1 MARSY
6 DLTSGS
12 IPQHLLCLAA
22 PLIMG
27 NILQQLYNTVD
38 AFILG
43 RFAGGLEFAAVDVAG
58 SVMNL
63 FLFMITGACTGIS
76 VIFAQLYG
84 AGERERFRREHWLSL
99 SCGLLVTLA
108 CSGLGFLLL
117 SPLLRLIQTPSE
129 LKTFVSVY
137 LTIILAS
144 LPAAF
149 LYNLYGALLRAI
161 GRANAALM
169 ALAAAVTVNVAL
181 DYCFVARFQL
191 GIAGAAWA
199 TAALMVL
206 AAAVTVNVALDYC
219 FVARFQLGIAGAA
232 WATAASQ
239 AISAVLCILY
249 LRRKAPELIFARADC
264 RMDGELLKQ
273 TAHFSFVTAL
283 HQSSLY
289 IGKLLVQGAVNT
301 GGTDMISAY
310 TATTRIEGF
319 ANSFG
324 NSGSAATS
332 VLVAQN
338 RGAGKEER
346 VKESF
351 RSSLFLMLAMGLA
364 MSLIMYVSASTSV
377 GFMLGTRSGAA
388 FENARD
394 YLKLVALFY
403 TLCFTGNTFAG
414 YFNGIGK
421 VSVPFLGATSH
432 IALRVVLSWLLVGKM
447 GLPAVA
453 LAAGLGWVLVNALWT
468 FVKWRMEKK
477 QKAAECDIM

>member
-12 IPQHLLCLAA
+12 IPQHLLRLAA

-43 RFAGGLEFAAVDVAG
+43 RFAGDLEFAAVGVAG

-169 ALAAAVTVNVAL
+169 VRST
-181 DYCFVARFQL
+181 
-191 GIAGAAWA
+191 
-199 TAALMVL
+199 
-206 AAAVTVNVALDYC
+206 
-219 FVARFQLGIAGAA
+219 
-232 WATAASQ
+232 
-239 AISAVLCILY
+239 
-249 LRRKAPELIFARADC
+249 
-264 RMDGELLKQ
+264 
-273 TAHFSFVTAL
+273 TAL
-283 HQSSLY
+283 LRAFSWASRARRERRRRRRPFRRCCASSTC
-289 IGKLLVQGAVNT
+289 GA
-301 GGTDMISAY
+301 
-310 TATTRIEGF
+310 RH
-319 ANSFG
+319 
-324 NSGSAATS
+324 
-332 VLVAQN
+332 
-338 RGAGKEER
+338 
-346 VKESF
+346 
-351 RSSLFLMLAMGLA
+351 RSSF
-364 MSLIMYVSASTSV
+364 
-377 GFMLGTRSGAA
+377 
-388 FENARD
+388 
-394 YLKLVALFY
+394 
-403 TLCFTGNTFAG
+403 
-414 YFNGIGK
+414 
-421 VSVPFLGATSH
+421 
-432 IALRVVLSWLLVGKM
+432 
-447 GLPAVA
+447 LPARTAV
-453 LAAGLGWVLVNALWT
+453 W
-468 FVKWRMEKK
+468 MESY
-477 QKAAECDIM
+477 

>member
-1 MARSY
+1 MLLSNPEGRGKTMARSY
-6 DLTSGS
+6 DLTGGS
-12 IPQHLLCLAA
+12 IPQHLLRLAA
-22 PLIMG
+22 PFIMG

-43 RFAGGLEFAAVDVAG
+43 RFAGEAEFAAVGVAG

-99 SCGLLVTLA
+99 SCGLLATTI
-108 CSGLGFLLL
+108 CSGLGFVLLA
-117 SPLLRLIQTPSE
+117 P
-129 LKTFVSVY
+129 
-137 LTIILAS
+137 
-144 LPAAF
+144 
-149 LYNLYGALLRAI
+149 LLRAI

-199 TAALMVL
+199 TAA
-206 AAAVTVNVALDYC
+206 
-219 FVARFQLGIAGAA
+219 
-232 WATAASQ
+232 SQ
-239 AISAVLCILY
+239 AISTVLCILY

-283 HQSSLY
+283 HQSSLH
-289 IGKLLVQGAVNT
+289 IGKFLVQGAVNT
-301 GGTDMISAY
+301 GGTDMISDY

-324 NSGSAATS
+324 DSGSAVTS

-346 VKESF
+346 VRASF
-351 RSSLFLMLAMGLA
+351 RGSLLLMLAMGLA
-364 MSLIMYVSASTSV
+364 MSLIMYVSANASV

-421 VSVPFLGATSH
+421 VLVPFLGATSH
-432 IALRVVLSWLLVGKM
+432 IALRVVLSWLLVGRM

-453 LAAGLGWVLVNALWT
+453 LATGLGWAMVNTMWAV
-468 FVKWRMEKK
+468 VKHVTERKER
-477 QKAAECDIM
+477 

>member
-12 IPQHLLCLAA
+12 IPQHLLRLAA

-43 RFAGGLEFAAVDVAG
+43 RFAGDLEFAAVGVAG

-84 AGERERFRREHWLSL
+84 ADERERFRREHWLSL

-169 ALAAAVTVNVAL
+169 
-181 DYCFVARFQL
+181 
-191 GIAGAAWA
+191 
-199 TAALMVL
+199 VL
-206 AAAVTVNVALDYC
+206 AAAVTVNVAHGVGDGGVVGH
-219 FVARFQLGIAGAA
+219 FGGAVHPLP
-232 WATAASQ
+232 AAQ
-239 AISAVLCILY
+239 
-249 LRRKAPELIFARADC
+249 
-264 RMDGELLKQ
+264 G
-273 TAHFSFVTAL
+273 TGAHFCP
-283 HQSSLY
+283 
-289 IGKLLVQGAVNT
+289 
-301 GGTDMISAY
+301 
-310 TATTRIEGF
+310 R
-319 ANSFG
+319 
-324 NSGSAATS
+324 
-332 VLVAQN
+332 
-338 RGAGKEER
+338 
-346 VKESF
+346 
-351 RSSLFLMLAMGLA
+351 
-364 MSLIMYVSASTSV
+364 
-377 GFMLGTRSGAA
+377 
-388 FENARD
+388 
-394 YLKLVALFY
+394 
-403 TLCFTGNTFAG
+403 
-414 YFNGIGK
+414 
-421 VSVPFLGATSH
+421 
-432 IALRVVLSWLLVGKM
+432 
-447 GLPAVA
+447 GLPY
-453 LAAGLGWVLVNALWT
+453 GWRAIEADGA
-468 FVKWRMEKK
+468 F
-477 QKAAECDIM
+477 

>member
-12 IPQHLLCLAA
+12 IPQHLLRLAA

-43 RFAGGLEFAAVDVAG
+43 RFAGDLEFAAVGVAG

-63 FLFMITGACTGIS
+63 FLLMITGACTGIS

-84 AGERERFRREHWLSL
+84 ADERERFRREHWLSL

-117 SPLLRLIQTPSE
+117 SPLLRLIQTPRE

-144 LPAAF
+144 L
-149 LYNLYGALLRAI
+149 
-161 GRANAALM
+161 
-169 ALAAAVTVNVAL
+169 
-181 DYCFVARFQL
+181 
-191 GIAGAAWA
+191 
-199 TAALMVL
+199 
-206 AAAVTVNVALDYC
+206 
-219 FVARFQLGIAGAA
+219 
-232 WATAASQ
+232 S
-239 AISAVLCILY
+239 
-249 LRRKAPELIFARADC
+249 
-264 RMDGELLKQ
+264 
-273 TAHFSFVTAL
+273 
-283 HQSSLY
+283 
-289 IGKLLVQGAVNT
+289 
-301 GGTDMISAY
+301 
-310 TATTRIEGF
+310 
-319 ANSFG
+319 
-324 NSGSAATS
+324 
-332 VLVAQN
+332 
-338 RGAGKEER
+338 
-346 VKESF
+346 
-351 RSSLFLMLAMGLA
+351 
-364 MSLIMYVSASTSV
+364 
-377 GFMLGTRSGAA
+377 AA

-394 YLKLVALFY
+394 YLKLVTLFY

-453 LAAGLGWVLVNALWT
+453 LATGLGWVLVNALWT

-477 QKAAECDIM
+477 EKAAERDIM

>member
-1 MARSY
+1 MLLSNPEGRGKTMARSY
-6 DLTSGS
+6 DLTGGS
-12 IPQHLLCLAA
+12 IPQHLLRLAA

-38 AFILG
+38 AFFLG
-43 RFAGGLEFAAVDVAG
+43 RFAGDLEFAAVGVAG

-99 SCGLLVTLA
+99 SCGLLATTI
-108 CSGLGFLLL
+108 CSGLGFVLL
-117 SPLLRLIQTPSE
+117 PP
-129 LKTFVSVY
+129 
-137 LTIILAS
+137 
-144 LPAAF
+144 
-149 LYNLYGALLRAI
+149 LLRAI

-181 DYCFVARFQL
+181 DYCFVARFH
-191 GIAGAAWA
+191 
-199 TAALMVL
+199 M
-206 AAAVTVNVALDYC
+206 
-219 FVARFQLGIAGAA
+219 GIAGAA

-283 HQSSLY
+283 HQSRLY

-324 NSGSAATS
+324 DSGSAATS

-346 VKESF
+346 VRASF
-351 RSSLFLMLAMGLA
+351 RGSLLLMLAMGLA
-364 MSLIMYVSASTSV
+364 MSLIMYVSANASV

-432 IALRVVLSWLLVGKM
+432 IALRVVLSWLLVGRM

-453 LAAGLGWVLVNALWT
+453 LATGLGWAMVNTMWAV
-468 FVKWRMEKK
+468 VKHVTDRKER
-477 QKAAECDIM
+477 